1 MNNDT
6 LIEIIK
12 YRRAKKA
19 KEIAETIAGIIAFF
33 VKWFTIAYIFKIVF

>member
-19 KEIAETIAGIIAFF
+19 KGIAEKIAVIGAFL